1 MYRLI
6 STEVRENLGILTL
19 NSERT
24 LNALSKEM
32 FEELLDA
39 LHIWKADENIA
50 CIFLQ
55 GAGERAFCA
64 GGDVRKLHDIIV
76 GKSTQ
81 NEPPAQGCIDFFVYE
96 YQADYLVHCY
106 PKPIVAWLDRIVM
119 GGGIGISNGASH
131 RIATER
137 SLFAMPEIAIGLYP
151 DVGASWFLNRM
162 PAGFG
167 AFIGLTGARLNGAD
181 AKYLGLATHCIDSG
195 LKGAILE
202 ELAKQK
208 WSTDTEQ
215 NRRLVS
221 ALLEQKESASGTK
234 LKSVAA
240 EHANIVSDFAGVNS
254 PLHFAEQLE
263 VAAVASKSAW
273 LSDCNRE
280 FQSGSPSSAHVI
292 LEQLNRAKSMSLP
305 DVFRSELNLSVQSCL
320 HHPDFVEGVRALLVD
335 KDKAPKWQP
344 AKLTEVD
351 RSWVDSYFEP
361 LWSEK
366 DNPFRNL
373 DELISS
379 RECAN
384 KIRG

>member
-6 STEVRENLGILTL
+6 STEVRGNLGILTL

-24 LNALSKEM
+24 LNALSKDM
-32 FEELLDA
+32 FVELLDA
-39 LHIWKADENIA
+39 LHLWKADENIA

-76 GKSTQ
+76 GKNGESK
-81 NEPPAQGCIDFFVYE
+81 ELAAQGCIDFFVFE
-96 YQADYLVHCY
+96 YQADYLVHRY

-162 PAGFG
+162 QAGFG
-167 AFIGLTGARLNGAD
+167 AFVGLTGARLNGAD
-181 AKYLGLATHCIDSG
+181 AKYLGLATHCMDSQ
-195 LKGAILE
+195 LKGSLLE
-202 ELAKQK
+202 KLANQK
-208 WSTDTEQ
+208 WSADAEQ
-215 NRRLVS
+215 NRQLVS
-221 ALLEQKESASGTK
+221 AMLDKMNSADGAES
-234 LKSVAA
+234 KSIAA
-240 EHANIVSDFAGVNS
+240 EHADVLSAFAGVENV
-254 PLHFAEQLE
+254 LAFAEQLE
-263 VAAVASKSAW
+263 EVAPKSAW
-273 LSDCNRE
+273 LIDCNKE
-280 FQSGSPSSAHVI
+280 FKSGSPSSAHVI
-292 LEQLNRAKSMSLP
+292 LEQLKRTKNLSLA

-344 AKLTEVD
+344 ASLGEVEQN
-351 RSWVDSYFEP
+351 WVNSYFEP
-361 LWSEK
+361 LWSEEE
-366 DNPFRNL
+366 NPFKNL
-373 DELISS
+373 DELISKRAS
-379 RECAN
+379 EIS
-384 KIRG
+384 K